1 MDQNPSECEVCG
13 MESQGFH
20 FSVRSCKACAA
31 FFRRTATSSKWAVKK
46 CENPKRCSPG
56 KAGYQCKPCRL
67 KRCYEVGMDTK
78 KFQFNRDGLAISSSR
93 RSTNNLPKSLEIF
106 VGRPDYVLFVTPAGP
121 TANLKTIIDV
131 SFLVEKASKILLNG
145 PEHVLV
151 ARDQLQK
158 LACGFSYLKST
169 STKMKQFAHST
180 KEDVMKIWEFYF
192 LTVAKWLTYFDE
204 FQKLEQEIQVSF
216 LLEKMKWNKGFQMQ
230 ILLAIWHVWGRLDKL
245 LATAINRRR
254 GICRT
259 KNLLT
264 LSNGVIIDMEK
275 QEVDVEWMTNFP
287 PEQVLTFIDGVR
299 ARELTKEIDPLV
311 ELAPSDIESA
321 YMLAQLCF
329 HYAGKRFPGKI
340 EKICDH
346 FQDIL
351 AANLHDHY
359 QNDLKMERYSGRLA
373 KLMKVNGAVQKNIWE
388 NRTKIEIAQTFD
400 LFSVGHSHPEMF
412 YDTGF

>member
-13 MESQGFH
+13 MESQGYH
-20 FSVRSCKACAA
+20 FTVRSCKACAA
-31 FFRRTATSSKWAVKK
+31 FFRRTATSSKRVMEK
-46 CENPKRCSPG
+46 CGKPRKCLPG

-78 KFQFNRDGLAISSSR
+78 KFQFNRDGLAISPYR
-93 RSTNNLPKSLEIF
+93 KTKNALPKSLEIF
-106 VGRPDYVLFVTPAGP
+106 VGRPDYVLFAAPSDP
-121 TANLKTIIDV
+121 ISNLKTIIDV

-192 LTVAKWLTYFDE
+192 LTVAKWLTYFDD
-204 FQKLEQEIQVSF
+204 FQKLEQEIQ
-216 LLEKMKWNKGFQMQ
+216 MK
-230 ILLAIWHVWGRLDKL
+230 ILLSIWHVWGRLDKL

-254 GICRT
+254 GICPT
-259 KNLLT
+259 NNLLT

-299 ARELTKEIDPLV
+299 ARELTNEIDPLV
-311 ELAPSDIESA
+311 QLAPSDIESA

-359 QNDLKMERYSGRLA
+359 QNDLKLDRYSGRLA
-373 KLMKVNGAVQKNIWE
+373 KLLKVNGAVQKNIWE
-388 NRTKIEIAQTFD
+388 NRTKIEIAQTFN
-400 LFSVGHSHPEMF
+400 LFSIGHSHPEMF